1 CQQHDNMP
9 LTF

>member
-1 CQQHDNMP
+1 CQQQDNMP

>member
-1 CQQHDNMP
+1 CLQTDNMP